1 MAGWLWIGVVLLT
14 MTVQKMSG
22 KFEKLGAFIGKG
34 GAMSSLVGPGPNGT
48 ERLYVCYTY
57 LSSLDLVAYEPD
69 TGKAKV
75 WQNSEGGAWAM
86 ETGPD
91 GRLYL
96 GTYFQGHILRLDP
109 QTDRLD
115 DLGVAPRAVEV
126 RRPVEARQHVPAHRL
141 GFVDG
146 LSLG

>member
-1 MAGWLWIGVVLLT
+1 MSIGWVGVGVVFLT
-14 MTVQKMSG
+14 LAMQKTPEP
-22 KFEKLGAFIGKG
+22 FEKLGAFIGKG
-34 GAMSSLVGPGPNGT
+34 GAMSTLVGPGPNGT

-57 LSSLDLVAYEPD
+57 LSSLDLVAYAPG

-75 WQNSEGGAWAM
+75 WQNPEGGAWAM

-115 DLGVAPRAVEV
+115 DLGQAIPGETYI
-126 RRPVEARQHVPAHRL
+126 
-141 GFVDG
+141 
-146 LSLG
+146 